1 MRLLSTKLLSANFKD
16 RLIQHGFS
24 LIEYPFIKIIP
35 LVHNTTELQDHII
48 MTSQNAVQLAFN
60 DLTLKPKLEGKNY
73 FCVGEKTKALLEE
86 KGQKVIEMSQNAS
99 ILASFILKNYKNDS
113 FSFFCGKQK
122 RPEIETNLSS
132 KAIPLNIHEMYETLY
147 APKVIETEFDGVLF
161 FSPSAVESY
170 FKMNSWKQEMQG
182 FCIGS
187 TTASSLSKYTL
198 DYSIAKAPN
207 ENQLLLSIHHYY
219 THHYAQK

>member
-1 MRLLSTKLLSANFKD
+1 MRLLSTKLLSANFKN
-16 RLIQHGFS
+16 RLIQKGFS
-24 LIEYPFIKIIP
+24 LIEYPFIKINP

-48 MTSQNAVQLAFN
+48 ITSQNTVQLVFN
-60 DLTLKPKLEGKNY
+60 DLVLKPKLEGKNY

-86 KGQKVIEMSQNAS
+86 KGQKVIKMSQNAS
-99 ILASFILKNYKNDS
+99 ILASFIQKNHKNNS
-113 FSFFCGKQK
+113 FSFFCGKK
-122 RPEIETNLSS
+122 RRPEIETNLSA
-132 KAIPLNIHEMYETLY
+132 KAIPLYIHEMYETLY
-147 APKVIETEFDGVLF
+147 TPKVIETKFDGILF

-170 FKMNSWKQEMQG
+170 FKMNSWKQEVQG

-187 TTASSLSKYTL
+187 TTATSLSKYTHL
-198 DYSIAKAPN
+198 YSTAKAPN